1 MLSSL
6 RYKVMGTER
15 NSGRRSSAISYKR
28 RGQGTVYNVSVP
40 IRGKLI
46 SEISPAEIFDLIK
59 ESTPEDAS
67 LEFRGEL
74 LDPRKPEKK
83 RNEEKED
90 WVADLVAFAN
100 AHGGHI
106 IIGLEADKQERAAR
120 LKPMLGDQ
128 AKTLADTLRN
138 VASDRGWPPIQHEI
152 REFRMSGEEW
162 IVIAHVPDS
171 QYKPH
176 MYSYQGRTR
185 FAVRDG
191 NRKREMRY
199 EEIQRLFVSGPQQQ
213 MMVRFLSEIESISS
227 RLGDLERM
235 LRKGE

>member
-1 MLSSL
+1 
-6 RYKVMGTER
+6 MGAER

-46 SEISPAEIFDLIK
+46 SEISPAAIFDLIK

-67 LEFRGEL
+67 LEFRGEI

-83 RNEEKED
+83 RDEEKED

-120 LKPMLGDQ
+120 LKPMLGDH
-128 AKTLADTLRN
+128 AKRLADTLRN
-138 VASDRGWPPIQHEI
+138 LAINRGEPPIQHEI
-152 REFRMSGEEW
+152 REFRMREEEW
-162 IVIAHVPDS
+162 IVIAHVPES

-191 NRKREMRY
+191 NRKREMTY
-199 EEIQRLFVSGPQQQ
+199 AEIQRLFVSGPQEQH
-213 MMVRFLSEIESISS
+213 MARLFAEIESISS
-227 RLGDLERM
+227 RLTDLERT
-235 LRKGE
+235 LRKVE